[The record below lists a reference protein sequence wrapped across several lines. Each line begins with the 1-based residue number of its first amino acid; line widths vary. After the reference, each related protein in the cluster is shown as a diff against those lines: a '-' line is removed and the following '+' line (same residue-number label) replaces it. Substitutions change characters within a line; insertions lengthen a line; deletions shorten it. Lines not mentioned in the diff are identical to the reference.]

1 MPDLMHQLPTCITKL
16 RVLVL
21 ALLTAT
27 GTVFAA
33 DIDIYGP
40 SGSGSASNAI
50 FLLDNTSNWSSN
62 NQGWEAGSS
71 WAKCNDGIAGFTAK
85 ELQCQALI
93 TSIYYPGSAEK
104 KPWESGYESNK
115 NNVSLTQG
123 QVQLRALRLV
133 LNELVC
139 ANATNPISV
148 NVGLAMIGDS
158 GSVLSN
164 GHSTGF
170 IHSAVQ
176 RLRGP
181 GSTSGTSCNNLINKL
196 DTIDAVITSPTY
208 KAPASANYGAAMY
221 EIFKYFGGYA
231 DPTKASTGAAGTPT
245 GATGYGPIRF
255 SNINPLDDASAFTSS
270 ARSVYASPITALN
283 SCSGNFMI
291 LVGNTYPNAE
301 PSNGGPVVFNGLN
314 YTPPTLPPTTSDT
327 NRTADEWAYFLANAD
342 VSSELGTQSIKTY
355 AINVYNAKPDTSQA
369 KLLKSM
375 AAQGGVGPAG
385 YLEVGGDLAALVE
398 AFKTVLTNIA
408 AVDNVF
414 TAATLPVSTTTQGT
428 YLNQVFVGMFRP
440 DANYRPRWQGNLKQY
455 ELGFTSGVLDLKDST
470 KKSALA
476 QGFFAPEA
484 TSYWTEPS
492 VFFNL
497 KKLGTP
503 ESASDS
509 PDGKIVRK
517 GGAAQQ
523 LRKANLQ
530 NASSRTVYTILPSV
544 SPALGTSLS
553 ATPFTYANVGTG
565 YFSSNAS
572 WVNWIRG
579 ENNVSSGSGME
590 ELNGSYTVN
599 GTVTELPST
608 GARASIHGDVLHSRP
623 IALNYGTDVNTGGVV
638 VYYGSNDGFFRAV
651 DGRKTGTT
659 AGSELWSFIAP
670 EFYSVSTDN
679 LFDRLYR
686 GTPLIKLPENSSN
699 GSLIPPEEGKKP
711 KPYGMD
717 GPIGAYAR
725 YNADGSSLLEGIIF
739 PTMRRGGNTV
749 YAMNVT
755 SKSDPKFLWKIKQDA
770 TYTKLGQTWSIP
782 KPVVL
787 RSSDPTPPFLLVM
800 GGGYDPK
807 EDGLIDTGTA
817 ISATDRIGNAIY
829 IINGRTGALIK
840 ALPTDYSV
848 PSDVTL
854 VDVDRNGEIDRG
866 YVADVRGNLYRFDFP
881 NSGLDLTLASTW
893 SAVTPEKIAN
903 LGGKVFFPPDV
914 LVTKDF
920 VAVMV
925 GTGDREKPLQNTTS
939 DNFFL
944 IKDKVAR
951 TASGGTVVTLQKSDL
966 TRVAK
971 MSTDANTPVATNTVT
986 PVNDAEGCYLELA
999 TNGEKVVNAPLTVSG
1014 VTYFGTNRPTPSNAN
1029 QCSANLG
1036 QAYAYQFPLF
1046 CGVPPAP
1053 TKIDGGGLAPN
1064 PVAGVVLIEGA
1075 DGKVRKVNF
1084 LIGGG
1089 GSGSNFTPVQ
1099 PEPSTPAKR
1108 TRLYWKID
1116 NANR

>member
-1 MPDLMHQLPTCITKL
+1 MLNFKHPLPTCKTKL
-16 RVLVL
+16 CVSVF
-21 ALLTAT
+21 ALLTAA

-40 SGSGSASNAI
+40 SGSGSAPNAI
-50 FLLDNTSNWSSN
+50 FLLDSTASWNAN
-62 NQGWEAGSS
+62 NQNWNAADA
-71 WAKCNDGIAGFTAK
+71 WNKCVMRVPAYTAS
-85 ELQCQALI
+85 ELLKCQAQI
-93 TSIYYPGSAEK
+93 TSIYYPSAIKK
-104 KPWESGYESNK
+104 KPWESGYQSNK
-115 NNVSLTQG
+115 DNVDLKQG
-123 QVQLRALRLV
+123 EVQVRALKLV

-139 ANATNPISV
+139 ANTVNPISV
-148 NVGLAMIGDS
+148 NVGLALIGTAGSVRS
-158 GSVLSN
+158 GSDRN
-164 GHSTGF
+164 GMIF
-170 IHSAVQ
+170 SAVEK
-176 RLRGP
+176 LVGP
-181 GSTSGTSCNNLINKL
+181 GTTSSTSCFKLLKKL
-196 DTIDAVITSPTY
+196 DDIDQSVTAY
-208 KAPASANYGAAMY
+208 QAGNSADYGTAMF

-231 DPTKASTGAAGTPT
+231 DPTKASTGAAGTPIGT
-245 GATGYGPIRF
+245 TGYGPQRF
-255 SNINPLDDASAFTSS
+255 SVSDTRDDLSAFNSS
-270 ARSVYASPITALN
+270 GLVYKSPISASN
-283 SCSGNFMI
+283 SCSANFMV
-291 LVGNTYPNAE
+291 LVGNGYPKEE
-301 PSNGGPVVFNGLN
+301 PNNGPASFNGLN
-314 YTPPTLPPTTSDT
+314 YTPPTLPSSTSDT
-327 NRTADEWAYFLANAD
+327 SRYADEWAYFLANSD

-355 AINVYNAKPDTSQA
+355 VIDVYKDAQDLKQT

-375 AAQGGVGPAG
+375 AAQGGVGSAG
-385 YLEVGGDLAALVE
+385 YLDVKGDLTMLLE

-408 AVDNVF
+408 AVDSVF
-414 TAATLPVSTTTQGT
+414 TATTLPVSTTTQGT
-428 YLNQVFVGMFRP
+428 YLNQVFVGMFKP
-440 DANYRPRWQGNLKQY
+440 DANYNPRWLGNLKQY
-455 ELGFTSGVLDLKDST
+455 ELGFTNGVLDLKDST
-470 KKSALA
+470 GKSAIA

-484 TSYWTEPS
+484 TSYWSEPS
-492 VFFNL
+492 VFFDL
-497 KKLGTP
+497 KKSGTP
-503 ESASDS
+503 VSSSDA
-509 PDGKIVRK
+509 PDGKIVEK
-517 GGAAQQ
+517 GGSAQQ

-530 NASSRTVYTILPSV
+530 NASSRTMYTILPSA

-553 ATPFTYANVGTG
+553 ATPFTYANVGAS

-579 ENNVSSGSGME
+579 ENNVSSGNGME
-590 ELNGSYTVN
+590 DLNGSYTTESK
-599 GTVTELPST
+599 TVAPLSNT

-623 IALNYGTDVNTGGVV
+623 IALNYGTDKETGGVV
-638 VYYGSNDGFFRAV
+638 VYYGSNDGFFRAI
-651 DGRKTGTT
+651 DGRKTGVT

-670 EFYSVSTDN
+670 ELYSSATDN
-679 LFDRLYR
+679 FFKRLYE
-686 GTPLIKLPENSSN
+686 GGPFIQLPENGQSGTLNPLVSGN
-699 GSLIPPEEGKKP
+699 KS

-725 YNADGSSLLEGIIF
+725 YNAGGSSLLEGIIY
-739 PTMRRGGNTV
+739 PTMRRGGNAV
-749 YAMNVT
+749 YAMDVT
-755 SKSDPKFLWKIKQDA
+755 SKTNPKYLWKIKKDA
-770 TYTKLGQTWSIP
+770 TYTALGQTWSIP

-787 RSSDPTPPFLLVM
+787 KSSAASPPFLLVM

-807 EDGLIDTGTA
+807 EDELIGTGTA
-817 ISATDRIGNAIY
+817 ITSINRVGNAIY

-881 NSGLDLTLASTW
+881 STGDLTLAETW
-893 SAVTPEKIAN
+893 ATVTSEKIAN
-903 LGGKVFFPPDV
+903 LNGKVFFPPDV
-914 LVTKDF
+914 LVTRDF

-951 TASGGTVVTLQKSDL
+951 TVSGGTLVTLQKSDL

-986 PVNDAEGCYLELA
+986 EVNDVRGCYLELA

-1029 QCSANLG
+1029 QCTANLG

-1064 PVAGVVLIEGA
+1064 PVAGVVLIPGV
-1075 DGKVRKVNF
+1075 DGKEQKVNF

-1089 GSGSNFTPVQ
+1089 KGGSNFTPVQ
-1099 PEPSTPAKR
+1099 PEPAKAAKR